1 MDDIANSIPDDV
13 RSLLIV
19 LLLVIYAIWL
29 LAGMVDYLCHR
40 WTDIGGTSG
49 STESWLHVAQF
60 AALGVALLLTTLLAI
75 TPLVFVLILTA
86 VVGHS
91 VLSYIDVSYTQPR
104 RHISP
109 LEQHTHGFLDVLP
122 LIAACLV
129 GVVNWHEVSVGS
141 WSVHSRDPPLRV
153 WPSVL
158 LLGSFLLL
166 AGVPIFEELWRTLR
180 WPRSPTSEG
189 SSAPSPGTRR

>member
-1 MDDIANSIPDDV
+1 M

-19 LLLVIYAIWL
+19 LLVMMYAIWL
-29 LAGMVDYLCHR
+29 LAGLVDYLCHR
-40 WTDIGGTSG
+40 WTDIAGASG

-60 AALGVALLLTTLLAI
+60 AVLGVALLLATLLAT

-109 LEQHTHGFLDVLP
+109 LEQHAHGFLDVLP

-129 GVVNWHEVSVGS
+129 AVVNWHEVSGGS
-141 WSVHSRDPPLRV
+141 WTVRSRDPPLRTGS
-153 WPSVL
+153 SVL

-180 WPRSPTSEG
+180 SPRSPTG
-189 SSAPSPGTRR
+189 SAPSPR